1 MGWKEICVMEER
13 MKFISGYSEG
23 GESVAALCRLFG
35 ISRKTGY
42 KLLKRY
48 KAYGMDG
55 LKDRSRA
62 PHSHPNETDRE
73 SVKMILQ
80 LRCRHSTWGPR
91 KLLAWIRPRHPRL
104 ALPAI
109 STAGDI
115 LKRHGMVQSRKRKR
129 RCEPYTEPFL
139 DCKSSNQVWCAD
151 FKGWF
156 RTGDGRRCDPLTISD
171 AFSRYLLRCR
181 GLPETRFESVKPV
194 FEGVFREYGLPIAI
208 RTDNGP
214 PFASLAVGGLSR
226 LSVWFIKLGIRPER
240 IEPGHPEQ
248 NGRHERMH
256 RTLKQETAKPPKA
269 NFAAQQRAFVRFRQ
283 TYNHERPHEALN
295 DRTPAEIYRPSKS
308 CYPEKMPEIEYP
320 GHMKVRRIR
329 SKGDF
334 KWRGRLIY
342 LSEALIGE
350 LIGLEQI
357 SDRYW
362 QVKFGHVNLAVVDD
376 WAGKLTRKWRG
387 R

>member
-1 MGWKEICVMEER
+1 MGWKETCVMEER
-13 MKFISGYSEG
+13 MKFVSGYLED
-23 GESVAALCRLFG
+23 GESVATLCRLFG
-35 ISRKTGY
+35 ISRKTGH

-48 KAYGMDG
+48 KSYGING

-62 PHSHPNETDRE
+62 PHSHPNETNLE
-73 SVKMILQ
+73 SIRMLLH
-80 LRCRHSTWGPR
+80 LRQAHPSWGPR
-91 KLLAWIRPRHPRL
+91 KLLAWIRPRYPRL

-115 LKRHGMVQSRKRKR
+115 LKRHDMVKSRKRKK
-129 RCEPYTEPFL
+129 RCSPYTEPFIK
-139 DCKSSNQVWCAD
+139 CKSPNHVWCAD

-171 AFSRYLLRCR
+171 AYSRYLLRCR
-181 GLPETRFESVKPV
+181 GLPATRFEGVKPV

-208 RTDNGP
+208 RTDNGS
-214 PFASLAVGGLSR
+214 PFASLAVAGLSR

-256 RTLKQETAKPPKA
+256 KTLKQDTAKPPRA
-269 NFAAQQRAFVRFRQ
+269 TFVAQQKAFVRFRQ
-283 TYNHERPHEALN
+283 IYNHERPHEALN
-295 DRTPAEIYRPSKS
+295 DKTPADIYKPSNRS
-308 CYPEKMPEIEYP
+308 YPKKLSEMEYP
-320 GHMKVRRIR
+320 TQMKVRRVR
-329 SKGDF
+329 STGEF
-334 KWRGRLIY
+334 KWKGELIY

-362 QVKFGHVNLAVVDD
+362 QINFGHVNLAVVDD
-376 WAGKLTRKWRG
+376 WAGKLTRK
-387 R
+387 

>member
-1 MGWKEICVMEER
+1 MGWKETCVMEER
-13 MKFISGYSEG
+13 MKFVNGCLG
-23 GESVAALCRLFG
+23 GADSIAALCRMFG

-48 KAYGMDG
+48 KADGIDG

-62 PHSHPNETDRE
+62 PHSHPNETDFE
-73 SVKMILQ
+73 SIRMLLH
-80 LRCRHSTWGPR
+80 LRKVHPTWGPR
-91 KLLAWIRPRHPRL
+91 KLLAWLRPRHPQP
-104 ALPAI
+104 AFPAI

-115 LKRHGMVQSRKRKR
+115 LKRHGMVKSRKRKR

-139 DCKSSNQVWCAD
+139 KCKASNEVWCAD

-156 RTGDGRRCDPLTISD
+156 KTGDGRRCDPLTISD

-181 GLPETRFESVKPV
+181 GLSGTCFENVKPV
-194 FEGVFREYGLPIAI
+194 FESVFREYGLPIAI
-208 RTDNGP
+208 RTDNGS

-226 LSVWFIKLGIRPER
+226 LSVWFVKLGITPER

-256 RTLKQETAKPPKA
+256 KTLKQETAKPPRA
-269 NFAAQQRAFVRFRQ
+269 TMAAQQRTFTRFRQ

-295 DRTPAEIYRPSKS
+295 DITPAEVYRPSKR
-308 CYPEKMPEIEYP
+308 CYPEKLSEMEYP
-320 GHMKVRRIR
+320 AHMKVRRIR
-329 SKGDF
+329 SSGEF
-334 KWRGRLIY
+334 RWRGGMIY

-357 SDRYW
+357 TDRYW
-362 QVKFGHVNLAVVDD
+362 QVKFGHVNLAIVDD
-376 WAGKLTRKWRG
+376 WAGKLTRK
-387 R
+387 

>member
-1 MGWKEICVMEER
+1 MGWKETCVMEER
-13 MKFISGYSEG
+13 MKFISCYLEG
-23 GESVAALCRLFG
+23 GESVSALCRLFG

-48 KAYGMDG
+48 KVYGMDG

-62 PHSHPNETDRE
+62 PHNHPNETSSELIR
-73 SVKMILQ
+73 MLLH
-80 LRCRHSTWGPR
+80 LRQAHLTWGPR

-115 LKRHGMVQSRKRKR
+115 LKRHGMVKSRKRKR
-129 RCEPYTEPFL
+129 RCSPYTEPFI
-139 DCKSSNQVWCAD
+139 DCKSSNHVWCAD

-156 RTGDGRRCDPLTISD
+156 RTGDGKRCDPLTISD
-171 AFSRYLLRCR
+171 AYSRYLLRCR
-181 GLPETRFESVKPV
+181 GLAETRFESVKPV
-194 FEGVFREYGLPIAI
+194 FEAVFREYGLPIAI

-256 RTLKQETAKPPKA
+256 RTLKQETAKPPRA
-269 NFAAQQRAFVRFRQ
+269 TFAAQQRAFVRFRQ
-283 TYNHERPHEALN
+283 IYNHERPHEALN
-295 DRTPAEIYRPSKS
+295 DKTPAEIYRPSKS
-308 CYPEKMPEIEYP
+308 SYPKKLSEMEYP
-320 GHMKVRRIR
+320 AHMKVRRIR
-329 SKGDF
+329 STGEFRWKGE
-334 KWRGRLIY
+334 LIY

-376 WAGKLTRKWRG
+376 WAGKLTRKRPG